1 MSAVHQTLPQT
12 LYLTGARVVL
22 GDDTLDDAA
31 VLVRDGI
38 IEAVCP
44 DYAPLHARE
53 VDLSGRMLMP
63 GLIDLHCDA
72 LEKEIEPRPR
82 VHFPLPFACAQADKR
97 NAAAGITTI
106 YHALSFANHELGV
119 RNNAFAADIAR
130 AMGEWNRHALVD
142 NRVHLRYE
150 VTDETAPPYL
160 AELLGGGHAQMISF
174 MDHSPGQGQFKDVA
188 AFRSYLARS
197 YKTSEEEL
205 DRIIAAKHVSAQSAM
220 QRMQALAHVAAQHG
234 VAIASHDDD
243 TPQKVDVVSG
253 LGATI
258 SEFPINLETAQ
269 AARAKGLAT
278 LFGAPNVLRGGS
290 QSGSMRALD
299 AVLGGVA
306 DCLCGDYSPAALLPA
321 ALKLPELAGIALHE
335 AVALVTRNPARAA
348 LLNDRGEIKAGMR
361 ADLIAVSMHGGLPHV
376 ERVWVRGRAAL
387 QVGHA

>member
-1 MSAVHQTLPQT
+1 MSAVHESIPQA

-22 GDDTLDDAA
+22 GDDTLEDAA
-31 VLVRDGI
+31 VLIRDGL

-44 DYAPLHARE
+44 QYAPMHARE
-53 VDLSGRMLMP
+53 VHLGGRLLMP

-82 VHFPLPFACAQADKR
+82 VHFPLPFACAQADRR

-119 RNNAFAADIAR
+119 RNNTFAAEIAR
-130 AMGEWNRHALVD
+130 AMGQWNGHALVD
-142 NRVHLRYE
+142 NRLHVRYE
-150 VTDETAPPYL
+150 VTDESAPAIL
-160 AELLGGGHAQMISF
+160 AALLEGGHAQMISF
-174 MDHSPGQGQFKDVA
+174 MDHSPGQGQFKDVE
-188 AFRSYLARS
+188 AFRAYLSRS

-205 DRIIAAKHVSAQSAM
+205 DRIVAAKHASAQG
-220 QRMQALAHVAAQHG
+220 ALARMRELAAIAAIRG

-243 TPQKVDVVSG
+243 TPQKVEMVAG
-253 LGATI
+253 LGAVI
-258 SEFPINLETAQ
+258 SEFPINLETAK
-269 AARAKGLAT
+269 AARARGLAT

-299 AVLGGVA
+299 AVLENAA

-321 ALKLPELAGIALHE
+321 ALKLPELAGIALHD
-335 AVALVTRNPARAA
+335 AIALVTRNPASAAA
-348 LLNDRGEIKAGMR
+348 LADRGEIKAGKR
-361 ADLIAVSMHGGLPHV
+361 ADLIAVSVHGGLPRV
-376 ERVWVRGRAAL
+376 ERVWVRGAPVL